1 MLALEIKFIHSV
13 QFSGYIKK
21 KGHQEKVY
29 VFPHQMFYYSL
40 QKLCLEEFQKVGKNY
55 RRWSYFPLFIL
66 LLLLLLLKVIG
77 DREWKDGL

>member
-1 MLALEIKFIHSV
+1 MLASGIKFIHSI

-40 QKLCLEEFQKVGKNY
+40 QKLCLEEFQKVEKITGGGNI
-55 RRWSYFPLFIL
+55 FLFL
-66 LLLLLLLKVIG
+66 FFYYYYY
-77 DREWKDGL
+77 